1 MPGIIFRYILR
12 NFLQFF
18 CGVLFVFVFVIFMAQ
33 FSRIFT
39 YAVNYGAD
47 MFWVMSMTV
56 YLLPDILAL
65 SLPMAFQIGLLMT
78 LTAMSQSGEIMAL
91 RAAGFSFGEIAR
103 PLLFVALA
111 LVCFMFYLTGWLNP
125 QSRNYLEESK
135 DDIANKISKISI
147 EPKTFINIGD
157 WDLFAEAVDKKNN
170 TLGGVHLSRRN
181 DTTAFST
188 KINAAQGKINI
199 GRAGITM
206 TLYRGQMQRLDA
218 RAERRII
225 TAEFATYAIF
235 IPLSQK
241 TASARVPKGAE
252 LTSPQIITALRSGN
266 LPEADA
272 KTYRSEPAYRVSL
285 SLAALI
291 FFLLGCPVAFIT
303 DKKAGRG
310 AAMLFSIVFIFGYFG
325 LLTLGDILGRQFAF
339 SAAFAPLLP
348 AFVGAAFGAW
358 LWRKKLSD

>member
-1 MPGIIFRYILR
+1 MR

-170 TLGGVHLSRRN
+170 TLSQVHLSRRN
-181 DTTAFST
+181 DESALST
-188 KINAAQGKINI
+188 KVNAAL
-199 GRAGITM
+199 GRIDTGRSGL
-206 TLYRGQMQRLDA
+206 TLQLEDGQMQRLDSLES
-218 RAERRII
+218 RKII
-225 TAEFATYAIF
+225 TAEFEKYSIF
-235 IPLSQK
+235 IPLTQK
-241 TASARVPKGAE
+241 TGRKRSPRAAE
-252 LTSPQIITALRSGN
+252 LTIPQVIENIRAGAFKEEHLA
-266 LPEADA
+266 EARPS
-272 KTYRSEPAYRVSL
+272 TAYRAA
-285 SLAALI
+285 LALAPLI
-291 FFLLGCPVAFIT
+291 FFLLSCPVAFVT
-303 DKKAGRG
+303 TKKGGRT
-310 AAMLFSIVFIFGYFG
+310 AAMIFSIVFIFAYFG
-325 LLTLGDILGRQFAF
+325 LLTAGNSLGERFAIPLLCYGG
-339 SAAFAPLLP
+339 PLLP
-348 AFVGAAFGAW
+348 VLIGLPFGLW
-358 LWRKKLSD
+358 LWRKKLGN